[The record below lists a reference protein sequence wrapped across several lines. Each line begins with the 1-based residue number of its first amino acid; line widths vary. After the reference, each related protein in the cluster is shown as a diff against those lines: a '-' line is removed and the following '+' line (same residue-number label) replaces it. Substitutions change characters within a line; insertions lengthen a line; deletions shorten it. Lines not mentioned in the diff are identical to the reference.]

1 MAAILLLLPR
11 MALATDP
18 NKVGAK
24 DKDKERENMEP
35 IPKNLAPEV
44 SAKIMLVK
52 IKVKTKVRTRALTK
66 ALIQAKTKV
75 KSKGKMRQPDLKRID
90 LILTTRQLVYLKVAK
105 KLAIPLYA
113 SLDIS
118 KLRSLL
124 SEISPILHRL
134 QDFFKHRVA
143 LIFHPTLCS

>member
-1 MAAILLLLPR
+1 MAQMGLQINKVLILGKR
-11 MALATDP
+11 KISALAKKP
-18 NKVGAK
+18 LV
-24 DKDKERENMEP
+24 
-35 IPKNLAPEV
+35 PKV
-44 SAKIMLVK
+44 SAKIMLVKIKARTKGK

-75 KSKGKMRQPDLKRID
+75 KSKGKMRQPDLKQID
-90 LILTTRQLVYLKVAK
+90 LILTTKQLVYLKEAK

-134 QDFFKHRVA
+134 QDFFKHRVP

>member
-1 MAAILLLLPR
+1 MAQMGLQI
-11 MALATDP
+11 
-18 NKVGAK
+18 NKVLTLGKRKISALTK
-24 DKDKERENMEP
+24 KP
-35 IPKNLAPEV
+35 LAPKV
-44 SAKIMLVK
+44 SAKIMLVKIKARTKGK

-75 KSKGKMRQPDLKRID
+75 KSKGKMRQPDLKQID
-90 LILTTRQLVYLKVAK
+90 LTLTTRQLVYLKEAK

-113 SLDIS
+113 SLGIS

-124 SEISPILHRL
+124 SEISPILLLL
-134 QDFFKHRVA
+134 QDFFKHRAA